1 MLLNAKHE
9 RRPAVLWAHG
19 LWGALG
25 FSICVLLV
33 LAGGGHPPPI
43 IFVPV
48 VVAVW
53 AAGHGAIWAAGRIAA
68 RGRRSLAANG
78 RGVAAWPL
86 TLKLALA
93 LTGLAGAIGLIQL
106 VVSLLLR
113 ELYPFRLPGLWVLTM
128 AIWIAHATCFVG
140 LLLRKRWS
148 RLLCAA
154 LPLAWAALLAKQIV
168 EHLAGGALIDI
179 GELLIAVAL
188 IVLLVV
194 FGGYL
199 ATSKRVA
206 AQFVVT

>member
-1 MLLNAKHE
+1 MLLIARGE

-25 FSICVLLV
+25 LSICLLLA

-43 IFVPV
+43 VFVPV

-53 AAGHGAIWAAGRIAA
+53 ATGHGAIWATGRIAA
-68 RGRRSLAANG
+68 RGRRSREADG
-78 RGVAAWPL
+78 RVVTASPL
-86 TLKLALA
+86 LLKLALA
-93 LTGLAGAIGLIQL
+93 LTGLAGAIGLVQ
-106 VVSLLLR
+106 VVASLLLS
-113 ELYPFRLPGLWVLTM
+113 ELYPFRLPGLWVLAM
-128 AIWIAHATCFVG
+128 AIWTAHAACFVG

-168 EHLAGGALIDI
+168 EHLASGTSSDP

-199 ATSKRVA
+199 AASKRVK
-206 AQFVVT
+206 AQFET